1 MTTNRAVNIMDSTP
15 QEKILVVDDQPRL
28 VRLVSEVLS
37 AVGYQVVA
45 ATGGESAIELVAL
58 EQPDLVLLDILLPPG
73 IDGYQT
79 CKRIREFSNVPV
91 IMLTAKAQEND
102 MLRGFDVGADDYLTK
117 PFSAKELVA
126 RVRAVLRRAQR
137 SEESTPIRQCG
148 RLEIDFARRRV
159 RVAGKTVALTR
170 TEYALLRQL
179 ALAPNC
185 VLLHHDLLT
194 QVWGP
199 EYRDDL
205 DYLRAYVHYLRR
217 KLEVDPSNPEYIIT
231 SPGVGYMLACPGDP

>member
-1 MTTNRAVNIMDSTP
+1 MSTTDTRT

-28 VRLVSEVLS
+28 VRLVSEVLG
-37 AVGYQVVA
+37 AVGYQVLA
-45 ATGGESAIELVAL
+45 ATGGESAVELVAL

-79 CKRIREFSNVPV
+79 CQRIREFSNVPV
-91 IMLTAKAQEND
+91 IMLTAKAQEED
-102 MLRGFDVGADDYLTK
+102 MLRGFDVGADDYLIK
-117 PFSAKELVA
+117 PFNAKELVA

-137 SEESTPIRQCG
+137 SEEPTPVLKCG
-148 RLEIDFARRRV
+148 RLEIDFARRQV

-179 ALAPNC
+179 ALTPNC
-185 VLLHHDLLT
+185 VLLHQDLLV

-205 DYLRAYVHYLRR
+205 DYLRAYIHYLRR
-217 KLEVDPSNPEYIIT
+217 KLEVEPANPEYILT
-231 SPGVGYMLACPGDP
+231 SPGVGYLLACPTDS

>member
-1 MTTNRAVNIMDSTP
+1 MSATETATR
-15 QEKILVVDDQPRL
+15 EKILVVDDQPRV
-28 VRLVSEVLS
+28 VRLVSEVLG

-45 ATGGESAIELVAL
+45 ATGGEAAIELVAL

-73 IDGYQT
+73 IDGYET
-79 CKRIREFSNVPV
+79 CQRIREFSNVPV

-117 PFSAKELVA
+117 PFSAKELLA

-137 SEESTPIRQCG
+137 SEEATPILMCG
-148 RLEIDFARRRV
+148 QLQIDFARRQV
-159 RVAGKTVALTR
+159 RVADKAVSLTR

-179 ALAPNC
+179 ALTPNC
-185 VLLHHDLLT
+185 VLLHQDLLSN
-194 QVWGP
+194 VWGP

-217 KLEVDPSNPEYIIT
+217 KLEVDPSNPEYIVT
-231 SPGVGYMLACPGDP
+231 SPGVGYMLACPGDS